1 MHNMATAESQKIKH
15 LVVDSGG
22 FICGSPLHDMSEKI
36 YTVQDVISEIRDK
49 DTRERLQ
56 CLPYELRIIEPFE
69 EDIAFVKKFAATTG
83 DLASLSTADIKVLA
97 LTCYLQGL
105 HVNKN
110 YLTKVPTKGKVL
122 PALANKVV
130 TPREF
135 NVKVDRNENK
145 EDARESSVKVD
156 ENENKEDAR
165 ESSVKVDKNEKKE
178 DDDGTWI
185 TPENIHEVV
194 EKMRALG
201 VKSTSK
207 KVPIVACVT
216 VDFAMQNVLLQLGLS
231 LVSACEGRV
240 IKRTSQFVLRCH
252 ACAHVTSVMTKKFCP
267 GCGNKDTLKRVSFSV
282 SANGERK
289 IYINPKKRINTRG
302 TKHSLPLP
310 RGGKHANNPIL
321 REDQPIPHQRPPKF
335 AIQEKQLASRI
346 LHDPDYILRTSPFAL
361 NDVTSRAA
369 RLKVR
374 ADRR

>member
-1 MHNMATAESQKIKH
+1 MATAESQKIKH

-22 FICGSPLHDMSEKI
+22 FICGSPLHDMGEKI

-49 DTRERLQ
+49 GTRERLQ
-56 CLPYELRIIEPFE
+56 CLPHEVRIMEPFE

-110 YLTKVPTKGKVL
+110 YLTKVPTKGKVV
-122 PALANKVV
+122 PAVANKVV

-135 NVKVDRNENK
+135 SVKVDRNEKK
-145 EDARESSVKVD
+145 EDD
-156 ENENKEDAR
+156 DDGTL
-165 ESSVKVDKNEKKE
+165 DKNEKKE
-178 DDDGTWI
+178 DDDDGTWI
-185 TPENIHEVV
+185 TPENMHEVV
-194 EKMRALG
+194 ERMRTLK
-201 VKSTSK
+201 VRSTSK
-207 KVPIVACVT
+207 RIPTVACVT

-231 LVSACEGRV
+231 LVSASEGRV
-240 IKRTSQFVLRCH
+240 IRRTSQFVLRCH
-252 ACAHVTSVMTKKFCP
+252 ACAHVTSIMTKKFCP
-267 GCGNKDTLKRVSFSV
+267 ACGNKDTLKRVSFSV

-289 IYINPKKRINTRG
+289 IYINPTKRINTRG

-310 RGGKHANNPIL
+310 QGGKHANNPIL

-335 AIQEKQLASRI
+335 AIQEKKLASGI
-346 LHDPDYILRTSPFAL
+346 LDDPDYVIRNSPFAL

-374 ADRR
+374 VDRR

>member
-1 MHNMATAESQKIKH
+1 MATAESQKTKH

-22 FICGSPLHDMSEKI
+22 FICGSPLHDMGEKI

-49 DTRERLQ
+49 ATRERLQ
-56 CLPYELRIIEPFE
+56 CLPYELRIMEPFE

-110 YLTKVPTKGKVL
+110 YLTKVPTKGEVV
-122 PALANKVV
+122 PAVANKVV

-135 NVKVDRNENK
+135 
-145 EDARESSVKVD
+145 SVKVGKN
-156 ENENKEDAR
+156 ENE
-165 ESSVKVDKNEKKE
+165 E

-185 TPENIHEVV
+185 TPENMHEVV
-194 EKMRALG
+194 EKMKTLK
-201 VKSTSK
+201 VKSTTK
-207 KVPIVACVT
+207 RVPIVACVT
-216 VDFAMQNVLLQLGLS
+216 VDFAMQNVLLQLGLP
-231 LVSACEGRV
+231 LVSASEGRV

-252 ACAHVTSVMTKKFCP
+252 ACTHVTSIMTKKFCP
-267 GCGNKDTLKRVSFSV
+267 ACGNKDTLKRVSFSV

-289 IYINPKKRINTRG
+289 IYINPTKRINTRG

-310 RGGKHANNPIL
+310 QGGKHANNPVL

-335 AIQEKQLASRI
+335 AIQEKKLASGI
-346 LHDPDYILRTSPFAL
+346 LHDPDYVVRSSPFAL

-374 ADRR
+374 VNRR